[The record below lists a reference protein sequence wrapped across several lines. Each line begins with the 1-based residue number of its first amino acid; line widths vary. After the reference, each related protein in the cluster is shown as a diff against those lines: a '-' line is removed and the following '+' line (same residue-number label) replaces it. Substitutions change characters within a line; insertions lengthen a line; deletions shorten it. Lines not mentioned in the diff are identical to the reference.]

1 VRRDVNEE
9 GVLGLERDEQ
19 DVRAAPQESPPR
31 RVRFRVQMKVVQAP
45 VREQPVGVSLV
56 AAAPHEQRRHM
67 GRVGGFDGRARARA
81 QVVAAGE
88 LAEHIG
94 EAIAVSRPVWIGD

>member
-1 VRRDVNEE
+1 
-9 GVLGLERDEQ
+9 
-19 DVRAAPQESPPR
+19 
-31 RVRFRVQMKVVQAP
+31 
-45 VREQPVGVSLV
+45 VSLV